1 MFTLPPAGTLGS
13 VGRNSLIGPDFMT
26 LDLAL
31 LKNVRLQGSTSL
43 QLRAEI
49 FNLTNRPNFG
59 QPKPERLQSGPQ
71 MRRRHD
77 QPDSG

>member
-1 MFTLPPAGTLGS
+1 
-13 VGRNSLIGPDFMT
+13 MT

-43 QLRAEI
+43 QFRAEI

-59 QPKPERLQSGPQ
+59 QPSVNVFSQSPNGGGTINPDDI
-71 MRRRHD
+71 RKASGVSSRRHRT
-77 QPDSG
+77 PSRAASIIA

>member
-1 MFTLPPAGTLGS
+1 
-13 VGRNSLIGPDFMT
+13 MT

-31 LKNVRLQGSTSL
+31 LKNVKLQGSSSI

-59 QPKPERLQSGPQ
+59 QPSANVFSQTANGGGAINPTAGRVTTLAGSARQIQFAAKVIF
-71 MRRRHD
+71 
-77 QPDSG
+77 